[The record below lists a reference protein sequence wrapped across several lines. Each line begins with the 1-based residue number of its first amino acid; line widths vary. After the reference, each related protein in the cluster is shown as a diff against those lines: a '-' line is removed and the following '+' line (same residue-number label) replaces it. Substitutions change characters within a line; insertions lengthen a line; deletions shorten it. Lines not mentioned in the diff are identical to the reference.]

1 MGCFSSMWV
10 NLCSHLL
17 LQHSLDYFC
26 TADQALQCAACR
38 LWCLR
43 MLCKPSTAMQALS
56 HARAGQVCYER
67 RAGRLTIVACWV
79 QDGPLPTLH
88 NRKVARPQIAMQ
100 QRWLHLHRHPPHAS
114 YANISIQSPQIV
126 ATALANAHQ
135 RREDWQLYS
144 FKHAQMK
151 SAKGH
156 KGQRSRVT

>member
-1 MGCFSSMWV
+1 MWV

-17 LQHSLDYFC
+17 LQHSLDCFC

-43 MLCKPSTAMQALS
+43 MLMQANHS
-56 HARAGQVCYER
+56 NASPGQVLYER

-88 NRKVARPQIAMQ
+88 NRKIARPQIAMQ
-100 QRWLHLHRHPPHAS
+100 QRWLHLHTHPSHAF
-114 YANISIQSPQIV
+114 YANTSIQSPQFV

-135 RREDWQLYS
+135 RREDWQLPS

-151 SAKGH
+151 SAKAH
-156 KGQRSRVT
+156 KGQRSWVT